1 MKKSTFSCILSAIAV
16 LSLFISAT
24 WPETPETILIRRTL
38 ANDLSGYRRA
48 DADLVLSGYHE
59 DFFTLQGNGN
69 ADPRGWSVLYENLD
83 AFVADLGQKLAG
95 NRYETERTLPFI
107 YVRGKQAMIT
117 SLDSGQV
124 VDRKGG
130 DSIDIRVRRF
140 WTLRKVEEEWLITSL
155 VDNLGDS
162 AVAVQPGGAKES
174 EIVDLLQREEQAWEN
189 GSAGSITGL
198 FDEQFIG
205 YSGYGTIKPETWKI
219 VFSNVEELEKWLD
232 KRFQFTAYQLDREVI
247 FTTVGA
253 DRRQALALTREQ
265 VRTTHEKGD
274 VAHSMERYVLWTLS
288 RRSGDWKI
296 TNMCYELGLAD

>member
-1 MKKSTFSCILSAIAV
+1 MKKSTFSRIVSATAV
-16 LSLFISAT
+16 LLLFVAAA

-59 DFFTLQGNGN
+59 DFFALQGNGN
-69 ADPRGWSVLYENLD
+69 ADPRGWSMIYENRD
-83 AFVADLGQKLAG
+83 AFARDLGQKLAN

-130 DSIDIRVRRF
+130 DARDIRVRRF
-140 WTLRKVEEEWLITSL
+140 WTLRKEEEEWLITGL

-162 AVAVQPGGAKES
+162 AIAVQPKSSQEA
-174 EIVDLLQREEQAWEN
+174 EIVDLLQREEKGWET
-189 GSAGSITGL
+189 GSPGAIAGL

-205 YSGYGTIKPETWKI
+205 YSGYGAIKPETWKI
-219 VFSNVEELEKWLD
+219 VFSNAEELEQWLD
-232 KRFQFTAYQLDREVI
+232 KRLQFTKYQLDREVI
-247 FTTVGA
+247 FTRVGA

-274 VAHSMERYVLWTLS
+274 ITHSMERYVLWTLS